1 MSRWLRISGT
11 LPMNK
16 SKVVLISFNYSNHFS
31 LAHGYLKAY
40 AEKDTFIRDNTSIQI
55 IDFDVEKNDI
65 RQVLYYLSKEHPG
78 IVGFSCYCW
87 SINKILDLSRLL
99 KQLDH
104 DIKIILGGP
113 EAGPAAEKYLLE
125 NPAVDV
131 IVRGE
136 GEESFKE
143 VLSSFLGAGPGLAL
157 TKGISYRGNN
167 GVVTTEPRPLLT
179 NLDEIPSPYLTGVLK
194 PRDEVT
200 YIETFRGCPYRCA
213 FCYEGKNFPELRFF
227 SDERIK
233 DEIELIMSL
242 KTIRSFHMVD
252 SVFNVKKERLSRLVQ
267 LISNANR
274 SGTVLRTVEIMAE
287 LVDREVVQLLKKA
300 QVVSVETGPQT
311 VNRETLMTIK
321 RSYEKEKFKRGIT
334 LLLEGGI
341 EVLTDLIIGLPGDNL
356 FRFVRSLKAMMQIKP
371 TTIVCSILH
380 VLPGTELYENSGNL
394 GLEFDEKAP
403 HMVVKNS
410 TFPYE
415 EIDKAVIMSVSVG
428 KEYNMRLPGTSS

>member
-1 MSRWLRISGT
+1 
-11 LPMNK
+11 MNK

-65 RQVLYYLSKEHPG
+65 RQVLYYLSKEHPR

-99 KQLDH
+99 KQLDP

-143 VLSSFLGAGPGLAL
+143 VLCSFLGAGPGLAL
-157 TKGISYRGNN
+157 TKGITYRENDRIVN
-167 GVVTTEPRPLLT
+167 TDPRPLLA

-200 YIETFRGCPYRCA
+200 YIETFRGCPYQCA
-213 FCYEGKNFPELRFF
+213 FCYEGKNFPKLRFF
-227 SDERIK
+227 SDERVK
-233 DEIELIMSL
+233 EEIELIMSM
-242 KTIRSFHMVD
+242 KTIRSFHIVD
-252 SVFNVKKERLSRLVQ
+252 SVFNVKKDRLSRLVQ

-287 LVDREVVQLLKKA
+287 LVDQETVQLLKKA

-334 LLLEGGI
+334 LLLDGGI

-356 FRFVRSLKAMMQIKP
+356 FRFTRSIKAMMQIKP
-371 TTIVCSILH
+371 TTIICSILH
-380 VLPGTELYENSGNL
+380 VLPGTELYESSVKL
-394 GLEFDEKAP
+394 GLQYDEKAP

-428 KEYNMRLPGTSS
+428 KEYNMRPPATPS